1 MYWSTEDDGNND
13 NFLENNV
20 DTSATTTMREK
31 GFDENMSVS
40 MKVVDIDHE
49 THMHVIYIVANTK
62 DVSNDNNKNVE
73 IDPTLNTGTGFQ
85 HWEGESGCKY
95 WGQE

>member
-1 MYWSTEDDGNND
+1 MFMYWSTEDDGNND

-40 MKVVDIDHE
+40 MKDVDIE
-49 THMHVIYIVANTK
+49 PATHMHVT
-62 DVSNDNNKNVE
+62 
-73 IDPTLNTGTGFQ
+73 
-85 HWEGESGCKY
+85 W
-95 WGQE
+95 